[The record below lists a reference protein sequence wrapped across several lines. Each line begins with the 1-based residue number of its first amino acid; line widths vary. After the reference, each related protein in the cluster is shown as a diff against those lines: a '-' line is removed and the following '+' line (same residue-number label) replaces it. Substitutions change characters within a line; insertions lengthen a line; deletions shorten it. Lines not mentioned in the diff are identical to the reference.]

1 MLVSTVY
8 TAKWTPCNE
17 ILHFNRELDKQVL
30 INVFHK
36 ACDINLRLRK
46 MHLNTIVLTDCS
58 KSDLIW
64 ACVVEFII
72 A

>member
-36 ACDINLRLRK
+36 ACDIKKNIRK
-46 MHLNTIVLTDCS
+46 MRYQKNAFEYNCFD
-58 KSDLIW
+58 
-64 ACVVEFII
+64 
-72 A
+72 